1 MSLDISN
8 ALKDRLLGFIGAGN
22 MAEAMIRGIVQN
34 QLVPPDRI
42 LASDIS
48 GERREHISGTLHVE
62 TVRDNGS
69 LVDQSNVIF
78 LSVKP
83 QAVPRVLNGIG
94 PHMGPEKLLVSIV
107 AGVPIKTLSAGM
119 PEGPR
124 IVRTMPNTPVTVMEG
139 AMAIAS
145 DSPALP
151 EDLETVETLF
161 GPLGST
167 VRIEEK
173 LIDAVTGLSGSGP
186 AYVFMVLEALAD
198 GGVKMGLPRDVA
210 ETLAAQTLMGSA
222 KMFLETRMNPA
233 ELKCMVTSPGGT
245 TVAGIHELEKGGLRA
260 ALMNAVEAATKRS
273 MELGKG

>member
-1 MSLDISN
+1 MSLDINN
-8 ALKDRLLGFIGAGN
+8 ALKDERLGFIGAGN
-22 MAEAMIRGIVQN
+22 MAEAMIRGIIQN
-34 QLVPPDRI
+34 QVVLPDRI

-48 GERREHISGTLHVE
+48 DERREHISRTFGME
-62 TVRDNGS
+62 TVKENRS
-69 LVDQSNVIF
+69 LVNRSNVIF
-78 LSVKP
+78 LAVKP
-83 QAVPRVLNGIG
+83 QAVPRVLADMAAD
-94 PHMGPEKLLVSIV
+94 MGPEKLLVSIV
-107 AGVPIKTLSAGM
+107 AGVPIKTLSAGL
-119 PEGPR
+119 PKGPR

-161 GPLGST
+161 HPLGST

-186 AYVFMVLEALAD
+186 AYVFIILEALAD

-222 KMFLETRMNPA
+222 KLFLETRMNPGQ
-233 ELKCMVTSPGGT
+233 LKCMVTSPGGT
-245 TVAGIHELEKGGLRA
+245 TIAGIHELEKGGIRA
-260 ALMNAVEAATKRS
+260 SLMNAVESATKRS
-273 MELGKG
+273 VELGKA